1 MWGGGRKREG
11 GVSVFWVIASLVLG
25 IACKKIRRLQCC
37 RMALYNVVVR
47 KKRLNV
53 EVLFLLFFFFFL
65 KFYGGA
71 RERGKA
77 KTLPR
82 HCYLQSRPGWPAS
95 KVASKES
102 EASAAAGKKW
112 RRGELRGWQVG
123 RRCLVSTFPS
133 SVWPPRSSSEHGP
146 PLMDQTVVLCTL
158 AAFLLYYNTLHAD
171 FAYDDR

>member
-1 MWGGGRKREG
+1 MLK
-11 GVSVFWVIASLVLG
+11 
-25 IACKKIRRLQCC
+25 
-37 RMALYNVVVR
+37 
-47 KKRLNV
+47 
-53 EVLFLLFFFFFL
+53 LFFFFSSFFL

-77 KTLPR
+77 KTQPR
-82 HCYLQSRPGWPAS
+82 HCYLQSRPGWPAR

-171 FAYDDR
+171 FAYDDRWGARKTQTIFIIHLESKIVGLFICCCSSFFCFFFHLIYFDWPCQNI